1 MLKAMPSWSW
11 DEYKSALIR
20 KGYTVH
26 EREDKK
32 GILRGYALVH
42 GNTKYKASE
51 LGVGRNLMVSK
62 LPATWEKLYHQP
74 AIAIRNNTPLEVQ
87 QIAEHKA
94 APIDYTQYRPDHSD
108 MIPYTLTH
116 KDKEHKFY
124 IPEKVLDCFNDEFNY
139 RFVSTRMNWLIWP
152 WLFLSDC
159 LIRRM

>member
-1 MLKAMPSWSW
+1 MEVLKAMPSWSW

-116 KDKEHKFY
+116 KDKEHKF
-124 IPEKVLDCFNDEFNY
+124 
-139 RFVSTRMNWLIWP
+139 
-152 WLFLSDC
+152 
-159 LIRRM
+159 